1 MKHAIF
7 LFLATT
13 SLGGVNALL
22 SITSKTVN
30 RHIRTSRLSS
40 TFDDIDDPYGDM
52 LNMNKPV
59 ESKVAEDLVNL
70 WSIDKKEETDKLAF
84 SRMSTTEKRVKPWF
98 WDDFMEEEFGD
109 MDAELTEDLSWMSE
123 VRSITEQKRG
133 MAIWS
138 KKSEKEL
145 QREMKR
151 SLAAKSLNV
160 PDSVYMVMSA
170 VYLEKVCIFDLSCI
184 TDNPSTHYHLKT
196 NI

>member
-1 MKHAIF
+1 MSSSSSRFVIVIVTLVLHLIDSF
-7 LFLATT
+7 QTATT
-13 SLGGVNALL
+13 
-22 SITSKTVN
+22 TK
-30 RHIRTSRLSS
+30 SRSS
-40 TFDDIDDPYGDM
+40 TKLYSSQEIDPYGDL
-52 LNMNKPV
+52 LNVNKVIEPDTTQQ
-59 ESKVAEDLVNL
+59 ELINL
-70 WSIDKKEETDKLAF
+70 WSIDAQKEEGMPLAAT
-84 SRMSTTEKRVKPWF
+84 RMNPNRPKKPWF